1 MPASTGTTNESW
13 TSASRSRSSQRKR
26 RRRGIVL
33 PAFLVAVILVA
44 VVAVAAKVMS
54 PNGSGANSLAE
65 AIDSLPQ
72 SGSVALIVQERKNL
86 IVMDNAVRTLTVAS
100 KPAMTNPSQVIASQS
115 AAANSSSSSTSVT
128 TAAAQPPDP
137 GTAQSIG
144 YNMLPAFGFSQKTQ
158 WTCLLDLWNR
168 ESGWMYDAEN
178 PSSGAYGIPQ
188 ALPGYKMATTGADWQ
203 TNPATQIKW
212 GLTYITQT
220 YGTPCAAW
228 NFELANNG
236 Y

>member
-1 MPASTGTTNESW
+1 MPASTDTTNESR
-13 TSASRSRSSQRKR
+13 TSASRSPSSQRKR

-33 PAFLVAVILVA
+33 PAFFVAVILVA
-44 VVAVAAKVMS
+44 GVATAAKVMS
-54 PNGSGANSLAE
+54 PNGSGANSLAL

-86 IVMDNAVRTLTVAS
+86 IVMNAAAQTLTVAA
-100 KPAMTNPSQVIASQS
+100 KPAMANPSQVIASQS

-128 TAAAQPPDP
+128 TVAAQPPDP

-188 ALPGYKMATTGADWQ
+188 ALPGYKMATAGADWQ

-212 GLTYITQT
+212 GLTYISQT

>member
-1 MPASTGTTNESW
+1 
-13 TSASRSRSSQRKR
+13 
-26 RRRGIVL
+26 VL

-188 ALPGYKMATTGADWQ
+188 ALPGYKMATAGADWQ

>member
-1 MPASTGTTNESW
+1 MPASTGTINESR
-13 TSASRSRSSQRKR
+13 TSESRPRSSQRKR

-33 PAFLVAVILVA
+33 PAFFLAVVLVA
-44 VVAVAAKVMS
+44 VVAVAARVTS
-54 PNGSGANSLAE
+54 SNGSGANSLAL

-86 IVMDNAVRTLTVAS
+86 IVMDDAVRTLTVAS
-100 KPAMTNPSQVIASQS
+100 KPVMANPSQVIASQS
-115 AAANSSSSSTSVT
+115 AAANSSSGSAIVT
-128 TAAAQPPDP
+128 TAAAPPPDP

-168 ESGWMYDAEN
+168 ESGWMFDAEN

-188 ALPGYKMATTGADWQ
+188 ALPGYKMATAGTDWQ

-228 NFELANNG
+228 NFDLANGG

>member
-1 MPASTGTTNESW
+1 MPASMDTTNESR

-33 PAFLVAVILVA
+33 PAFFVAVVLVAVI
-44 VVAVAAKVMS
+44 AVAAKVTS
-54 PNGSGANSLAE
+54 PNGSGANSLAQV
-65 AIDSLPQ
+65 IDSLPQ

-86 IVMDNAVRTLTVAS
+86 IVMDDAVRTLTVAS
-100 KPAMTNPSQVIASQS
+100 KPATANLSQVIASQS

-128 TAAAQPPDP
+128 TAAQPPDP

-144 YNMLPAFGFSQKTQ
+144 YNMLPTFGFSQKTQ

-188 ALPGYKMATTGADWQ
+188 ALPGYKMAAAGTDWQ

-212 GLTYITQT
+212 GLTYISQT

>member
-26 RRRGIVL
+26 RRRRIVL

-188 ALPGYKMATTGADWQ
+188 ALPGYKMATAGADWQ

-220 YGTPCAAW
+220 YGTPCAVW